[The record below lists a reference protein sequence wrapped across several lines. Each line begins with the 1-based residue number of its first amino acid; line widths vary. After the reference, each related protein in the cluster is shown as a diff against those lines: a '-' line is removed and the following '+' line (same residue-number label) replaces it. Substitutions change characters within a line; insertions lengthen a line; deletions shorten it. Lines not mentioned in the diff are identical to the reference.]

1 MTLELSPRLRTVAGL
16 VPEGCRFADIGT
28 DHAYLPVWL
37 LRNGVVETAIAGD
50 LRPGPLA
57 HARETAERFGCTEQI
72 QFRLSDGLAAL
83 APHEADCIAMAG
95 MGGETV
101 RGILSAAPWT
111 RENVRLLLQP
121 QSNLPELREWLTE
134 NGYAI
139 WQEYCVREEQRWYT
153 VLVVLGGESD
163 TRWTPGTRIA
173 GRPETWAAG
182 CPWGDYLRHEL
193 ERLRR
198 QREGLLHAAR
208 PDVIR
213 LDELTRAENELE
225 QWQNAAERGELP

>member
-121 QSNLPELREWLTE
+121 QSNLPELRVWLTE

-139 WQEYCVREEQRWYT
+139 RQEYCVREEQRWYT
-153 VLVVLGGESD
+153 VLLVVGGKNAA
-163 TRWTPGTRIA
+163 WTPGTRIV
-173 GRPETWAAG
+173 GHPESWAVG

-198 QREGLLHAAR
+198 QREGLLHAAQ

-225 QWQNAAERGELP
+225 QWWDAAERGELP